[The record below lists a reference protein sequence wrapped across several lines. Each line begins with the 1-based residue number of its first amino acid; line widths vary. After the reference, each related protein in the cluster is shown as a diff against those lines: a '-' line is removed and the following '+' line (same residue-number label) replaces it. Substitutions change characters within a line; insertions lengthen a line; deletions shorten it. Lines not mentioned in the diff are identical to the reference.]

1 MYYEERLIDGILHWR
16 GTPDGEWQIIP
27 AEKLGERVIAAE
39 AFRATVAEALAALRA
54 ELNSEIAYCSD
65 DDSDYDEGVQF
76 AMTKLDETI
85 TALNLAHKEG

>member
-1 MYYEERLIDGILHWR
+1 MRKHSSRQTDD
-16 GTPDGEWQIIP
+16 PN
-27 AEKLGERVIAAE
+27 IAAFRGMQSLLE
-39 AFRATVAEALAALRA
+39 GDLADVFAFRATVAEALAALRA

>member
-1 MYYEERLIDGILHWR
+1 MLIS
-16 GTPDGEWQIIP
+16 PKKYP
-27 AEKLGERVIAAE
+27 SN
-39 AFRATVAEALAALRA
+39 FRAAVAEALAELRA

>member
-1 MYYEERLIDGILHWR
+1 MSNSFIDSMPVYDLGSAGIAVIEAALVK
-16 GTPDGEWQIIP
+16 EQ
-27 AEKLGERVIAAE
+27 AEHQT
-39 AFRATVAEALAALRA
+39 FRAAVAEALAELRA